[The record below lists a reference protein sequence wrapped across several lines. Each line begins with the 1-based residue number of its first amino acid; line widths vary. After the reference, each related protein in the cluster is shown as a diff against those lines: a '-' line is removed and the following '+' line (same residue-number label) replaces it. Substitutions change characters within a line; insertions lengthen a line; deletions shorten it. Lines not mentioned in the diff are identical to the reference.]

1 MKIRIL
7 VVVLSLFAGLGVTPM
22 VWAAKGLVLVS
33 PVGGEVW
40 KSGSTCTNKWSG
52 AKYGKKSITRG
63 GYGGKNVQIRL
74 FKKGKFDR
82 RINDSTKNDGR
93 YRWKIPSDVKT
104 GKKVYTIRI
113 SGNKTTRATDKS
125 KKFSFKSKGVK
136 GC

>member
-1 MKIRIL
+1 MKIRSL
-7 VVVLSLFAGLGVTPM
+7 VIVLVLFAGLGATTT

-40 KSGSTCTNKWSG
+40 KAGSRCLIEWSG
-52 AKYGKKSITRG
+52 ARYGTKSVTRG

-74 FKKGKFDR
+74 FKQGKFDR
-82 RINDSTKNDGR
+82 RIKDSTKNDGR

-104 GKKVYTIRI
+104 GKKIYTIRI
-113 SGNKTTRATDKS
+113 SGTRTKMATDKG